1 LKVREVLASM
11 ASSDSSWQDL
21 KDRVTSA
28 SERSDFQEVEDTVLD
43 GHFWQLVRYIL
54 QFTKPIYSM
63 IQFVDTDQ
71 LVIGE
76 VYEQM
81 DSMLG
86 QIKDIVQSRD
96 AILYDHIH
104 KHVVKRWDNLN
115 VPLHALAYV
124 LTPKYYSSSWLAQP
138 TPGVGKGQNHT
149 QIQRCIMDI
158 CLHGTSWYLMKR
170 SVLKY
175 EAN

>member
-1 LKVREVLASM
+1 
-11 ASSDSSWQDL
+11 
-21 KDRVTSA
+21 
-28 SERSDFQEVEDTVLD
+28 VEDTALD
-43 GHFWQLVRYIL
+43 GHFWQQVRYIL
-54 QFTKPIYSM
+54 QFNKPIYILIRSA
-63 IQFVDTDQ
+63 DTDRS
-71 LVIGE
+71 VIRE

-86 QIKDIVQSRD
+86 QIKDIVQPKD
-96 AILYDHIH
+96 VILYDHIH
-104 KHVVKRWDNLN
+104 KLVVKRWDNLN

-138 TPGVGKGQNHT
+138 APGVGKGENHT
-149 QIQRCIMDI
+149 QIQRCKMDI
-158 CLHGTSWYLMKR
+158 CLHWTSWYLMKR